1 MMIKINEHQADK
13 LAAFIATIRAD
24 WDPPG
29 VKAAL
34 AKARDRG
41 DAAHVAQAMI
51 RYAADER
58 NRTPGAFHL
67 DGPHWRP
74 PTADE
79 AHRSYTPP
87 PLTELCTEH
96 GTARTRCGCAQRRPV
111 NPAERADRNR
121 RWAAHI
127 RTQLGWN
134 RNHDTNDREEV
145 TQ

>member
-34 AKARDRG
+34 GRARDRG

-87 PLTELCTEH
+87 PLAELCVEH
-96 GTARTRCGCAQRRPV
+96 GTARSRCGCARRPPDTLDERSKRYRKWA
-111 NPAERADRNR
+111 NDIRAE
-121 RWAAHI
+121 
-127 RTQLGWN
+127 LGWN